1 MLTPNEYQRK
11 WRNELSRT
19 RQQRKRAK
27 EKEHRTSCS
36 LRRTCESSHERTCD
50 HVLSDENAM

>member
-19 RQQRKRAK
+19 RVQRKRAR

-36 LRRTCESSHERTCD
+36 FQRTSESSHERTSD
-50 HVLSDENAM
+50 HVLSDENVM